1 MPTYMCTCDIHT
13 HTLYSQHAYSTI
25 AENVYWAA
33 ERGLQVLGSAD
44 HFSSMTTPAP
54 EDLRS
59 YQFFINQDVWPR
71 VWNGVLVLRGAEV
84 DIVSVEGELH
94 GQSTPVDLNISG
106 KPFKSEHTLFWL
118 VTRNLDYLVASVHD
132 PSFAVGASLA
142 QTTQMYLNA
151 LENEKVFMLGHTGR
165 SGVPFD
171 VDEVLKA
178 AKAKH
183 KIIEINNHSLA
194 GEVKSGNWDTCRHI
208 AERCAELGV
217 GIGVSTDAHIAMD
230 IGKFDYARALLEEI
244 HFPRELIVTR
254 SREALLEQMAKAK
267 VCDLTQYA

>member
-1 MPTYMCTCDIHT
+1 MPHMLTCDIHT

-25 AENVYWAA
+25 SENVVWAA

-44 HFSSMTTPAP
+44 HFSAMTTPAP

-71 VWNGVLVLRGAEV
+71 VWSGVLVLRGAEA
-84 DIVSVEGELH
+84 DIVSLDGKLH
-94 GQSTPVDLNISG
+94 GQDITCDLNISG
-106 KPFKSEHTLFWL
+106 APFKSEHTLFWL

-132 PSFAVGASLA
+132 SSFTEGATMA
-142 QTTQMYLNA
+142 QTTQMYINA
-151 LENEKVFMLGHTGR
+151 LDNEKVFMLGHTGR
-165 SGVPFD
+165 SGVKFD

-183 KIIEINNHSLA
+183 KIIEINNHSLE
-194 GEVKSGNWDTCRHI
+194 GEVKSGHWDVCQHI

-217 GIGVSTDAHIAMD
+217 RIGVSTDAHIAMD
-230 IGKFDYARALLEEI
+230 VGKFDCARTMLHEI
-244 HFPRELIVTR
+244 HFPQELIVTR
-254 SREALLEQMAKAK
+254 SREVLLEQMAAAG